1 MQKSSTVKK
10 NFKFKRSWLHYGKK
24 FRVFGGCLKDSM
36 QSSSEMKEW

>member
-1 MQKSSTVKK
+1 MQK
-10 NFKFKRSWLHYGKK
+10 KFNGQEKLDKRSWLHYGKK

>member
-1 MQKSSTVKK
+1 MQKKFNGQET
-10 NFKFKRSWLHYGKK
+10 FKFKRSWLHYGKK